1 MAGRF
6 AVDPAQLEQT
16 ARYLQDASESYQRIY
31 NQLISA
37 AESMGASYDSEDN
50 RVFVSQIQSCTG
62 ELHAMAERLSKTAGI
77 LRNQKANYEKQTE
90 ANVAAAR
97 RL

>member
-50 RVFVSQIQSCTG
+50 RVFVS
-62 ELHAMAERLSKTAGI
+62 
-77 LRNQKANYEKQTE
+77 
-90 ANVAAAR
+90 
-97 RL
+97 